1 MTGVNPTLKKM
12 FTQAIH
18 VKPSIQNFD
27 KNRQQKII
35 NETIISN
42 FNKIKLQK
50 ARKNKNNIL
59 QLKKKKT
66 IKALPL
72 RKTVLFCGNLR
83 KIMFP

>member
-1 MTGVNPTLKKM
+1 M

-18 VKPSIQNFD
+18 VKPSILNFGQKLPIK
-27 KNRQQKII
+27 KN

-59 QLKKKKT
+59 QLKKNQSAKNHLCAKQSYSVET
-66 IKALPL
+66 
-72 RKTVLFCGNLR
+72 CEW
-83 KIMFP
+83 

>member
-1 MTGVNPTLKKM
+1 M

-18 VKPSIQNFD
+18 VKPPILNFGQKSPIK
-27 KNRQQKII
+27 KN

-59 QLKKKKT
+59 QLKKNQSVTFAQNSLILWK
-66 IKALPL
+66 LVNDNVPL
-72 RKTVLFCGNLR
+72 N
-83 KIMFP
+83 

>member
-1 MTGVNPTLKKM
+1 M

-18 VKPSIQNFD
+18 VKPPILNFGQKSPIK
-27 KNRQQKII
+27 KN

-59 QLKKKKT
+59 QLKKK
-66 IKALPL
+66 IKAPKITFAQNSLILWKLANDNVPL
-72 RKTVLFCGNLR
+72 N
-83 KIMFP
+83 

>member
-1 MTGVNPTLKKM
+1 M

-18 VKPSIQNFD
+18 VKPSILNFGQKLPIK
-27 KNRQQKII
+27 KN

-59 QLKKKKT
+59 Q
-66 IKALPL
+66 
-72 RKTVLFCGNLR
+72 
-83 KIMFP
+83 